1 LILFGYGA
9 LDLPL
14 GLVHL
19 GVDSL
24 GREELLVENFSQL
37 LGVLDGLDE
46 DDYLVELQLV
56 QKIHELGDLL
66 FLVEHNVVL
75 SESV

>member
-1 LILFGYGA
+1 
-9 LDLPL
+9 
-14 GLVHL
+14 
-19 GVDSL
+19 VDSF

>member
-1 LILFGYGA
+1 M
-9 LDLPL
+9 
-14 GLVHL
+14 
-19 GVDSL
+19 DSL
-24 GREELLVENFSQL
+24 GWEELLVENFSQL
-37 LGVLDGLDE
+37 LGVLDGLDK

>member
-1 LILFGYGA
+1 M
-9 LDLPL
+9 
-14 GLVHL
+14 
-19 GVDSL
+19 DSL